1 VRQGRLN
8 FTTLADFLEGAL
20 VMTGTFSVL
29 NQPTTILFDSD
40 ALVLL
45 TPNSVSIVNY
55 LYIIQKG
62 PI

>member
-1 VRQGRLN
+1 
-8 FTTLADFLEGAL
+8 
-20 VMTGTFSVL
+20 MTGTFSVL

-55 LYIIQKG
+55 LSIIQKG